1 MNEFV
6 LFFLI
11 ITISLILIN
20 KFNQNQNILFVK
32 SNIDG
37 RKYLVRKEQNSQDAA
52 DHLAII
58 NSKILKLID
67 HVSTQDVEN
76 VHLLKEN
83 YNPDALS
90 ETIPGSRYTSYS
102 VNKGEKIAICIRHK
116 DKKFMDDN
124 TILFVVIHELAHVM
138 TISTGHTEE
147 FWANMKFLL
156 EQAEDINIYV
166 PVDYSQ
172 NNTEYCGMMITSSP
186 YDFKNKK

>member
-1 MNEFV
+1 
-6 LFFLI
+6 
-11 ITISLILIN
+11 
-20 KFNQNQNILFVK
+20 
-32 SNIDG
+32 
-37 RKYLVRKEQNSQDAA
+37 
-52 DHLAII
+52 
-58 NSKILKLID
+58 
-67 HVSTQDVEN
+67 
-76 VHLLKEN
+76 
-83 YNPDALS
+83 
-90 ETIPGSRYTSYS
+90 
-102 VNKGEKIAICIRHK
+102 
-116 DKKFMDDN
+116 MDDN